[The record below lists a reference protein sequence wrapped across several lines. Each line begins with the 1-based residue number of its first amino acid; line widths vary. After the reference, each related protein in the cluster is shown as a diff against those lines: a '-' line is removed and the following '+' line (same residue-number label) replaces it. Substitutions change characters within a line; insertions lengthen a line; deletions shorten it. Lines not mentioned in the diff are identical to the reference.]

1 MSNFSRNCA
10 AWPSGLILKQLSAA
24 QIVTIFYWTAQM
36 ARLLSLAA
44 TFLGILAERYNK
56 SWQYNPLCGITDI
69 CYLVI
74 YLQIIEVLLIRVYPS
89 QC

>member
-1 MSNFSRNCA
+1 
-10 AWPSGLILKQLSAA
+10 
-24 QIVTIFYWTAQM
+24 M
-36 ARLLSLAA
+36 ARLLSLAF

-56 SWQYNPLCGITDI
+56 SWQYNALCGITDI

-74 YLQIIEVLLIRVYPS
+74 YLQFIEVLLIRFYPS